1 LIDLHTHT
9 TASDGHCE
17 PAELVRRA
25 WLAGLTVLSVTD
37 HDTTASLAAA
47 TAAASAYGLTVVPG
61 IEVTA
66 VVDERDVHVLGYFV
80 DPVSAPLAEFL
91 AAQRADRVRR
101 ARAIGDK
108 LRALGCPIDVDALV
122 VHARDGEVVARPK
135 IAAALVRAGHVAN
148 TREAFDRLIAEGRPA
163 YVPRQGASPLEV
175 IAVIGRAGGVASLAH
190 PGLLRRDDLVPD
202 LAAAGLAALEVYH
215 SDHDEAARARYLAL
229 AAEHGLTISG
239 GSDFHGDESHRHAT
253 LGSVTLPDEDYRR
266 LCARAGRSA
275 STS

>member
-1 LIDLHTHT
+1 MIDLHTHT

-25 WLAGLTVLSVTD
+25 WLAGLTVLGVTD
-37 HDTTASLAAA
+37 HDTTAGIAGA
-47 TAAASAYGLTVVPG
+47 TAAAAAYGLTVVTG

-80 DPVSAPLAEFL
+80 DPFSTPLAEFL

-101 ARAIGDK
+101 AHAIGDK
-108 LRALGCPIDVDALV
+108 LRALGCPIDVDGLV
-122 VHARDGEVVARPK
+122 ANARDGKAVARPR
-135 IAAALVRAGHVAN
+135 IAAALVQAGHVAS
-148 TREAFDRLIAEGRPA
+148 TREAFDRYIAEGRPA
-163 YVPRQGASPLEV
+163 YVARQGASPREV
-175 IAVIGRAGGVASLAH
+175 VGVIGRAGGIASLAH

-215 SDHDEAARARYLAL
+215 SDHDDTARARYLAL
-229 AAEHGLTISG
+229 AAEHGLAISG

-253 LGSVTLPDEDYRR
+253 LGSVTLPGEDYRR
-266 LCARAGRSA
+266 LCTRAGRCA